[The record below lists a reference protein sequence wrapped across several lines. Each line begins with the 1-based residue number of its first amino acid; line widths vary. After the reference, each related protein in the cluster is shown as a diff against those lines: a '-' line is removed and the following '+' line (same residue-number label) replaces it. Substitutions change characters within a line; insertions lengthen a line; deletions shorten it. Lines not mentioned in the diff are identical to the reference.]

1 MTFVIKSKYHLTRTR
16 LLVIRIMGFKML
28 VLGYY
33 VLFYNYS
40 FWGIR
45 VKITVIM
52 VYVKIKRPL
61 HIKLSNK
68 LRLINN

>member
-40 FWGIR
+40 FWEIR

-52 VYVKIKRPL
+52 VYVKINRAFKCECMRA
-61 HIKLSNK
+61 S
-68 LRLINN
+68 